1 MAHRAHGRELAA
13 KEGIVC
19 QADEERRACAEDYKR
34 FDVAVL
40 QDLRRGCGGRE
51 ARFAQSVERH
61 AHDSGK
67 YLHVREDEPH
77 EAASDD
83 HERLD
88 LIPLQVVDLDVAKG
102 AAHANLIRRSTIGA
116 ACEGKK

>member
-1 MAHRAHGRELAA
+1 VAHRAHGRELAA

-19 QADEERRACAEDYKR
+19 QTDEERRARAEDYKR

-40 QDLRRGCGGRE
+40 QDLHRGCGGRE
-51 ARFAQSVERH
+51 ARFAQSVSE
-61 AHDSGK
+61 HDSGK

-77 EAASDD
+77 EAAGDD

-102 AAHANLIRRSTIGA
+102 AAHANLIRGSTIGA
-116 ACEGKK
+116 ECEGKT